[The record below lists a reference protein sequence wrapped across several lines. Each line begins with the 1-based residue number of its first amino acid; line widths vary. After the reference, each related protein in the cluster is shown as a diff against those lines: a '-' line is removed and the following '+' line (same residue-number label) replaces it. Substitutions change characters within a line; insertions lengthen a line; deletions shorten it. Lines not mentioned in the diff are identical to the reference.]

1 MISKLEYL
9 KNDEKNDTGQYSY
22 LNKER
27 EPGSGKLRIGEY
39 IKVRDDLYSMLFV
52 STLHAEYILECE
64 REYE

>member
-1 MISKLEYL
+1 MSKLKYL
-9 KNDEKNDTGQYSY
+9 KNDEKGDKGQYSY
-22 LNKER
+22 SNKER
-27 EPGSGKLRIGEY
+27 EPGSGKLRIGEH